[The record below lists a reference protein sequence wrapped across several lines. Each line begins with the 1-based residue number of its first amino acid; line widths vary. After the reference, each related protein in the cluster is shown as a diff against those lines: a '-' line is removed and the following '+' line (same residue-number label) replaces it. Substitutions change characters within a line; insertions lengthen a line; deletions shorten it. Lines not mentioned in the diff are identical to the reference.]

1 MDFIYD
7 EKIKWCKA
15 RKNGIELI
23 EPNDNL
29 AKEYVDNA
37 EETLVILKTIK
48 GKSNMWI
55 AATKYYFE
63 YFTVYSVLMKL
74 GIKSEI
80 HDCTI
85 SLCGFLED
93 EGVFKKGVFVRL
105 TRDKVLRIKN
115 QYYLKN
121 IPVDVDYD
129 ELLEFLLEIKDVLEK
144 MTYDQICSIRSKV
157 NKM

>member
-1 MDFIYD
+1 MADL

-23 EPNDNL
+23 NPNDNL
-29 AKEYVDNA
+29 ANEYIDNA

-63 YFTVYSVLMKL
+63 YFAVYSVLMKL

-93 EGVFKKGVFVRL
+93 EGIFKKGVFARL
-105 TRDKVLRIKN
+105 TKDKVLRIKN

-121 IPVDVDYD
+121 MPVDVDND
-129 ELLEFLLEIKDVLEK
+129 ELLEFLLEIKDTLEK
-144 MTYDQICSIRSKV
+144 MTYEQIRSIRSRIK
-157 NKM
+157 KI

>member
-15 RKNGIELI
+15 IKNGIELI

-29 AKEYVDNA
+29 AKEYIDNA

-55 AATKYYFE
+55 ATTKYYFE

-80 HDCTI
+80 HECTI
-85 SLCGFLED
+85 SLCGFLEGN
-93 EGVFKKGVFVRL
+93 GVYKKGVFKRL
-105 TRDKVLRIKN
+105 RKDKELRIKN

-121 IPVDVDYD
+121 IPVDADYD
-129 ELLEFLLEIKDVLEK
+129 ELFEFLLEIKDTLEK
-144 MTYDQICSIRSKV
+144 MTYEQICDIRSRIK
-157 NKM
+157 KM

>member
-1 MDFIYD
+1 MADY

-15 RKNGIELI
+15 KRNGIELI

-29 AKEYVDNA
+29 AKEYIDNA

-80 HDCTI
+80 HECTI
-85 SLCGFLED
+85 SLCGFLEN
-93 EGVFKKGVFVRL
+93 EGVFKSGVFKRL
-105 TRDKVLRIKN
+105 RKDKELRIKN

-121 IPVDVDYD
+121 IPVDADYD
-129 ELLEFLLEIKDVLEK
+129 ELLEFLLQIKDTLEK
-144 MTYDQICSIRSKV
+144 MTYEQICDIRSKI
-157 NKM
+157 KKI

>member
-1 MDFIYD
+1 MADY

-23 EPNDNL
+23 NPNDNL
-29 AKEYVDNA
+29 AKEYIDNA

-63 YFTVYSVLMKL
+63 YFAVYSVLMKL

-93 EGVFKKGVFVRL
+93 ECIFKKGVFARL

-121 IPVDVDYD
+121 IPIDADYD
-129 ELLEFLLEIKDVLEK
+129 EQLEFLLEIKDAQEK
-144 MTYDQICSIRSKV
+144 MTYEQIRSIRSRI